1 MLYCLSVMHAFWVC
15 PDVHYTTFLVST
27 KYVGCLCACVMCVL
41 HVHVWSI
48 LCIQVDVVIIF
59 VPSRYSC
66 NVHSQ
71 SQELAQQYSK
81 NDILTEDAHYI
92 E

>member
-1 MLYCLSVMHAFWVC
+1 MCMC
-15 PDVHYTTFLVST
+15 DV
-27 KYVGCLCACVMCVL
+27 CACG
-41 HVHVWSI
+41 I
-48 LCIQVDVVIIF
+48 FYVDVVIIF
-59 VPSRYSC
+59 FAEQVFI

-81 NDILTEDAHYI
+81 NDILTEHAQYI